1 MNTDY
6 MKKAIEY
13 AKKGSGAVNPNPLV
27 GAVVVKEDEIVGIG
41 YHKYY
46 GGPHA
51 EVYAIDDAGEYAKDA
66 DIYVTLEPCSHY
78 GKTPPCV
85 DKIINAGIRRCYIAM
100 KDPNPL
106 VAGRGIEKLRSH
118 GIEVITGVMEEEA
131 KKLNPVFLKYITTGF
146 PYVFLKCAVTID
158 GKIAT
163 KSGDSKW
170 ITGDKA
176 REEVHRIR
184 NRYMGIMV
192 GVNTVLND
200 DPELNVRINIENK
213 RNPYRLVIDPN
224 LDTPK
229 NAKFVKNAK
238 DGKSIIITE
247 LKNMTLPKAEYL
259 REHGIKFITIDGY
272 PFRMKD
278 VMAKIGRVGIDSV
291 VIEGG
296 KGVISSFFKEH
307 LIDGGEIF
315 IAPKIL
321 GDENGL
327 SFIGGF
333 SQKSMGSAFELK
345 EIEVKSFDKDIS
357 IAFSGIEWKETGE

>member
-1 MNTDY
+1 MTRDY
-6 MKKAIEY
+6 MKKAIEL
-13 AKKGSGAVNPNPLV
+13 AKKGAGAVNPNPLV
-27 GAVVVKEDEIVGIG
+27 GAVVVKEDEIVGVG
-41 YHKYY
+41 YHKYH

-51 EVYAIDDAGEYAKDA
+51 EVYAIDDAGEYAEDA

-85 DKIINAGIRRCYIAM
+85 DKIINAKIKRCFIAM
-100 KDPNPL
+100 TDPNPL
-106 VAGRGIEKLRSH
+106 VAGKGIAKLRAN

-131 KKLNPVFLKYITTGF
+131 RKLNPVFLKYITTGI
-146 PYVFLKCAVTID
+146 PYVFLKCAITID

-170 ITGDKA
+170 ITGEKA

-200 DPELNVRINIENK
+200 DPELNVRINVENK
-213 RNPYRLVIDPN
+213 RNPYRLVIDPR

-229 NAKFVKNAK
+229 NAKFVKNAV

-259 REHGIKFITIDGY
+259 REHGVKFITIDGY
-272 PFRMKD
+272 PFKMKE
-278 VMAKIGRVGIDSV
+278 VITKIGRVGIDSIV
-291 VIEGG
+291 LEGG
-296 KGVISSFFKEH
+296 KGIISSFFREH
-307 LIDGGEIF
+307 LIDAGEIF

-333 SQKSMGSAFELK
+333 SQKNMGAAFTLK
-345 EIEVKSFDKDIS
+345 DVQINSFEKDLS

>member
-1 MNTDY
+1 
-6 MKKAIEY
+6 
-13 AKKGSGAVNPNPLV
+13 
-27 GAVVVKEDEIVGIG
+27 
-41 YHKYY
+41 
-46 GGPHA
+46 
-51 EVYAIDDAGEYAKDA
+51 
-66 DIYVTLEPCSHY
+66 
-78 GKTPPCV
+78 
-85 DKIINAGIRRCYIAM
+85 M

-106 VAGRGIEKLRSH
+106 VAGRGIKKLMEH

-131 KKLNPVFLKYITTGF
+131 RKLNPVFLKYITTGL

-170 ITGDKA
+170 ITGEKA

-213 RNPYRLVIDPN
+213 RNPFRIVIDPN

-229 NAKFVKNAK
+229 NAKFVKNAA
-238 DGKSIIITE
+238 DGKSIIVTE
-247 LKNMTLPKAEYL
+247 LRNMTLQKAEYL
-259 REHGIKFITIDGY
+259 REHGVKFITMDEA
-272 PFRMKD
+272 PFKMKE
-278 VMAKIGRVGIDSV
+278 VINKIGRIGIDSI

-296 KGVISSFFKEH
+296 KGIISSFFKEK
-307 LIDGGEIF
+307 LVDAGEIF

-321 GDENGL
+321 GDENGI

-333 SQKSMGSAFELK
+333 SQKSMGTAFSLK
-345 EIEVKSFDKDIS
+345 DVEIKSFEKDLS
-357 IAFSGIEWKETGE
+357 MSFSGIEWKETGE